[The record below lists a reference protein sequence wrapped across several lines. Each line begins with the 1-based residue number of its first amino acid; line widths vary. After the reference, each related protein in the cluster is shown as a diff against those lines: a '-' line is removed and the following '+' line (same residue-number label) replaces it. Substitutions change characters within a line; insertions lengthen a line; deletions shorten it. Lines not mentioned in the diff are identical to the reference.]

1 MYTSSVEMVTT
12 PEEYPVWRTR
22 HPVVVVLHHDKRTV
36 QHHYYRYLVVSPGG
50 TASMGGLMHDS
61 LVEGAAA
68 IDAEEQQVST
78 SNEAVGST
86 PVVQWEDPFN
96 SLLLGGGGGA
106 EGGDQMRSSVSLP
119 SVSAAQPTRSDYRSL
134 PYRVVDINVL
144 TGQADFSV
152 DDASS
157 GGGGGGGN
165 SNWAPLPRLDRWNVA
180 DDASFRSYRIREAV
194 WTVVLA
200 SPCIWRYI
208 WFVRVCYGLCYISSF
223 THLYLSC
230 PCLLSFQ
237 IHSENRRKLQQRIS
251 EVSGGSSTG
260 ELGTMEGMAMMASA
274 SSLERPPPKLPP
286 VGPPPPPP
294 PPPTAVP
301 QDDSAM
307 QQDLDT
313 GNSTP
318 TGFPSANRIFFICFH
333 LPVVVVQ
340 NKNTKVWRASW
351 SESILAKTEGSQIL
365 ATYQAYWVGTV
376 TTHPPLENDEDR
388 AAVKSLLSEMNC
400 IPIFLDTADR
410 QAHYY
415 GFCKQVLWPAFHN
428 IDLLDLSTSGWLSAE
443 NAASSGEINYD
454 ASVVV
459 SDWDQSRLDDWW
471 KSYVRVT
478 AEFRDLM
485 SGIVRPGD
493 ILWIHDYH
501 LSLLPKMVSEWE
513 DDKYGGRVTRKV
525 FFLHIPF
532 PTSQIFR
539 ELECG
544 ESILQ
549 GMLHAD
555 VVGFHAFDHA
565 RHFLN
570 ASKRILGLN
579 YESIAGGLI
588 GVSYHGRT
596 LLISMSNVSVEP
608 RMVEAALM
616 LPSVT
621 DGRNAIKKKH
631 EGRIILGGLDIGQR
645 LSGTALK
652 LLAYER
658 LLQDYPV
665 WQSRVVMVQRILV
678 PGSRKADE
686 LSTTRELR
694 GVVKRI
700 VDKFGPAVIDYEEYF
715 GTATLPMDQ
724 RLALWRASDVLVC
737 TPIREGLNHW
747 PMEYIFAHKDPEV
760 PGVVI
765 TSEFSAVA
773 SILNG
778 ALRVNPFDIQ
788 NTIITIDKALSMEL
802 QEREGR
808 RYRDIDF
815 VSGSPSDK
823 WVRNVLRDLR
833 DATAHQQ
840 ANRAASESNSQ
851 AATPLGGATPRANKM
866 NVDSTAAFLAQ
877 ESNYAF
883 AQLSFRAL
891 QAAYNASKR
900 RVIFTDF
907 NGTIV
912 MKEPP
917 GKYLKREILGT
928 SGNTPPHHVIDALAT
943 LTQDPRNTVY
953 VVSGDAAESVV
964 NALGHVPGLGLAVSN
979 GARFLPP
986 ARHGETVRR
995 WLTFDLGVDWDAVKR
1010 VALPV
1015 LSKYTARSNGSF
1027 VKLTS
1032 ESIGW
1037 SYYSCDPEWGA
1048 LQAAHLVLELE
1059 NELRAFDVRFVTL
1072 KGIIEI
1078 VPRKLNKGLIV
1089 KRVLRDIA
1097 AQYPDEGVDFVLCF
1111 GDDISDEKMFTSVYS
1126 FISELGDQRAGRN
1139 EPPIARDDGRLLDA
1153 PQFTTSTSAP
1163 SAAVVVPDPLY
1174 SFTVAVGKKPSHAS
1188 TYVNGPYEVH
1198 NALVMLA
1205 TGQVPA
1211 AGGAFLWDRSSHS
1224 MTSNEFE

>member
-1 MYTSSVEMVTT
+1 LTKKRVSNVSIVFLLALAQLSAIASV
-12 PEEYPVWRTR
+12 RTG
-22 HPVVVVLHHDKRTV
+22 P
-36 QHHYYRYLVVSPGG
+36 
-50 TASMGGLMHDS
+50 
-61 LVEGAAA
+61 
-68 IDAEEQQVST
+68 
-78 SNEAVGST
+78 
-86 PVVQWEDPFN
+86 
-96 SLLLGGGGGA
+96 
-106 EGGDQMRSSVSLP
+106 
-119 SVSAAQPTRSDYRSL
+119 
-134 PYRVVDINVL
+134 
-144 TGQADFSV
+144 
-152 DDASS
+152 
-157 GGGGGGGN
+157 
-165 SNWAPLPRLDRWNVA
+165 
-180 DDASFRSYRIREAV
+180 
-194 WTVVLA
+194 
-200 SPCIWRYI
+200 
-208 WFVRVCYGLCYISSF
+208 
-223 THLYLSC
+223 
-230 PCLLSFQ
+230 Q
-237 IHSENRRKLQQRIS
+237 IHTENRRKIQQRSS
-251 EVSGGSSTG
+251 EAAAAAASSAG
-260 ELGTMEGMAMMASA
+260 ELGMMTESLSSSAMTTDRLPS
-274 SSLERPPPKLPP
+274 KLPP
-286 VGPPPPPP
+286 LGPNPPPPPP
-294 PPPTAVP
+294 PPPSTAP
-301 QDDSAM
+301 RDDAAM
-307 QQDLDT
+307 QQDADT
-313 GNSTP
+313 ESSTP
-318 TGFPSANRIFFICFH
+318 TGYPTVNRIFFICFH

-340 NKNTKVWRASW
+340 NKNTKEWRASW

-376 TTHPPLENDEDR
+376 TTHPPMQTEADK
-388 AAVKSLLSEMNC
+388 ATVKALLSEMNC
-400 IPIFLDTADR
+400 IPVFLDTADR

-443 NAASSGEINYD
+443 TAD
-454 ASVVV
+454 AMAEEPVIV

-478 AEFRDLM
+478 VEFRDLM
-485 SGIVRPGD
+485 SEFVRPGD

-544 ESILQ
+544 ESILE

-579 YESIAGGLI
+579 YESLAGGLI

-608 RMVEAALM
+608 RMVDAALM
-616 LPSVT
+616 LPSVR
-621 DGRNAIKKKH
+621 DGKIALKKKH
-631 EGRIILGGLDIGQR
+631 DGRIILGGLDIGQR

-665 WQSRVVMVQRILV
+665 WQSRVVMVQRVLV

-686 LSTTRELR
+686 VSTTRELR

-700 VDKFGPAVIDYEEYF
+700 IDKFGPAVIDYEEFY
-715 GTATLPMDQ
+715 GTATLPLDQ
-724 RLALWRASDVLVC
+724 RLGLWRATDILVC

-747 PMEYIFAHKDPEV
+747 PMEYIYAHKEPEE

-765 TSEFSAVA
+765 TSEFSAVS

-788 NTIITIDKALSMEL
+788 NTIINIDKALSMDK

-808 RYRDIDF
+808 RYRDIEF

-833 DATAHQQ
+833 DATLQQQ

-877 ESNYAF
+877 EGNYAF
-883 AQLSFRAL
+883 TQLNFRAL
-891 QAAYNASKR
+891 QTAYKASKR

-928 SGNTPPHHVIDALAT
+928 SGNTPPPHVIQALAT
-943 LTQDPRNTVY
+943 LTNDPRNTVY

-964 NALGHVPGLGLAVSN
+964 SALGQIPSLGLAVSN

-986 ARHGETVRR
+986 IKPGDTVRR

-1089 KRVLRDIA
+1089 KRVLQDIA
-1097 AQYPDEGVDFVLCF
+1097 VQYPNEAVDFVLCF

-1126 FISELGDQRAGRN
+1126 FISEYGDQRAGRDV
-1139 EPPIARDDGRLLDA
+1139 PPIAREDGMVLASPTPSPTA
-1153 PQFTTSTSAP
+1153 P
-1163 SAAVVVPDPLY
+1163 VIVPDPLY
-1174 SFTVAVGKKPSHAS
+1174 SFTVAVGKKQSHAS
-1188 TYVNGPYEVH
+1188 MYVNSPHEVH
-1198 NALVMLA
+1198 NALVTLA
-1205 TGQVPA
+1205 TGQIPTG
-1211 AGGAFLWDRSSHS
+1211 GGAFVWDRSSHS
-1224 MTSNEFE
+1224 TSNEFD